1 MCSHVKQSSVYVRRR
16 HQLWQQT
23 FRTWRAG
30 WDEKILDGI
39 WQNQIQWNASPV
51 LSWQIFSLFVFTQ
64 RKLASPKTFW
74 LPFTS
79 EPWVFLVYT
88 VLEPLLHLPI
98 CQPKICFHMKQKW
111 NYVGQCSFEVLWLNE
126 QNFYFKK
133 KKDLEKSCEISWN
146 LVKSR
151 KIITKNK
158 MQHSKG
164 FSPILEE
171 LLLCKYHPSV
181 EIQMGFVPYQWMTCW
196 LKLGM
201 ILALFDEDWFIHSYY
216 WFQKIPNICEYMDC
230 STNQD

>member
-1 MCSHVKQSSVYVRRR
+1 
-16 HQLWQQT
+16 
-23 FRTWRAG
+23 
-30 WDEKILDGI
+30 
-39 WQNQIQWNASPV
+39 
-51 LSWQIFSLFVFTQ
+51 
-64 RKLASPKTFW
+64 
-74 LPFTS
+74 
-79 EPWVFLVYT
+79 
-88 VLEPLLHLPI
+88 
-98 CQPKICFHMKQKW
+98 
-111 NYVGQCSFEVLWLNE
+111 
-126 QNFYFKK
+126 
-133 KKDLEKSCEISWN
+133 
-146 LVKSR
+146 
-151 KIITKNK
+151 